1 MVTVTGSG
9 RRVTKSPRLNPVHQE
24 GSADPVQEEYANL
37 VRSAAAGDAEAL
49 DRLLLRAQ
57 EVAWRF
63 STSVCG
69 HADDA
74 EDAMQE
80 ALIKTY
86 RYVGR
91 IREPEAF
98 RPWLYR
104 TVRNACLMGR
114 RKKAGEPTRLQSLD
128 EVLPG
133 PDGRTRP
140 DAPHPGKNPEQLA
153 DNAALRRRLRKG
165 APLVARPLP
174 SHCVP
179 ARDGRLVDARS
190 GEGDGDDRGQRQDA
204 LASGSH
210 PAPDGFGERREM
222 TVPARPSARCRTLL
236 LELSRYLD
244 GDLTPARRRTVER
257 HIKACACCGTMAARL
272 RRTVAACRAEGKRR
286 PPRDVMSRAAE
297 RIRVLIARE
306 GRRRSTSGPA
316 RR

>member
-1 MVTVTGSG
+1 MAHSGSG
-9 RRVTKSPRLNPVHQE
+9 RPVSKSPRLKPVHQE
-24 GSADPVQEEYANL
+24 GSADLVQEEYASL
-37 VRSAAAGDAEAL
+37 VRSAAAGDPAAL

-114 RKKAGEPTRLQSLD
+114 RKKAGEPTRLHSFD

-133 PDGRTRP
+133 SDGRTRP

-153 DNAALRRRLRKG
+153 DNAALRRRLRK
-165 APLVARPLP
+165 ALHSLP
-174 SHCVP
+174 GPYRAIVF
-179 ARDGRLVDARS
+179 L
-190 GEGDGDDRGQRQDA
+190 
-204 LASGSH
+204 
-210 PAPDGFGERREM
+210 REM
-222 TVPARPSARCRTLL
+222 EGLSTREVAKVMGMTEDNVKTRLHRARVQLQKDLGRSA
-236 LELSRYLD
+236 E
-244 GDLTPARRRTVER
+244 
-257 HIKACACCGTMAARL
+257 
-272 RRTVAACRAEGKRR
+272 
-286 PPRDVMSRAAE
+286 
-297 RIRVLIARE
+297 
-306 GRRRSTSGPA
+306 
-316 RR
+316 

>member
-9 RRVTKSPRLNPVHQE
+9 RRVTKNARLNPVHQE

-37 VRSAAAGDAEAL
+37 VRAAAAGDTGAL

-69 HADDA
+69 HASDA

-80 ALIKTY
+80 ALIRTY

-114 RKKAGEPTRLQSLD
+114 RKRAGEPTRLQSLD
-128 EVLPG
+128 DVLPG
-133 PDGRTRP
+133 ADGRTRP

-153 DNAALRRRLRKG
+153 DNAALRRQLRT
-165 APLVARPLP
+165 
-174 SHCVP
+174 
-179 ARDGRLVDARS
+179 
-190 GEGDGDDRGQRQDA
+190 A
-204 LASGSH
+204 LHSL
-210 PAPDGFGERREM
+210 PAPYRAIVFLREM
-222 TVPARPSARCRTLL
+222 EGLSTREVAKVMGMTEDNVKTRLHRARIQLQKDLGSSAR
-236 LELSRYLD
+236 
-244 GDLTPARRRTVER
+244 
-257 HIKACACCGTMAARL
+257 
-272 RRTVAACRAEGKRR
+272 
-286 PPRDVMSRAAE
+286 
-297 RIRVLIARE
+297 
-306 GRRRSTSGPA
+306 
-316 RR
+316 

>member
-1 MVTVTGSG
+1 MKQGMVAVTGSG
-9 RRVTKSPRLNPVHQE
+9 RRVTKRPRLNPVHQE
-24 GSADPVQEEYANL
+24 ASADPVQEEYARL
-37 VRSAAAGDAEAL
+37 VRSAAAGDTEAL

-133 PDGRTRP
+133 SHGLTRP

-153 DNAALRRRLRKG
+153 DNAALRRRLRKALHSLRDPDRAIVFLREVEG
-165 APLVARPLP
+165 LSTREVAKVMGMTEDNVKTRL
-174 SHCVP
+174 HR
-179 ARDGRLVDARS
+179 ARIQLQKDLGR
-190 GEGDGDDRGQRQDA
+190 
-204 LASGSH
+204 
-210 PAPDGFGERREM
+210 
-222 TVPARPSARCRTLL
+222 SAT
-236 LELSRYLD
+236 
-244 GDLTPARRRTVER
+244 
-257 HIKACACCGTMAARL
+257 
-272 RRTVAACRAEGKRR
+272 
-286 PPRDVMSRAAE
+286 
-297 RIRVLIARE
+297 
-306 GRRRSTSGPA
+306 
-316 RR
+316 

>member
-1 MVTVTGSG
+1 MKQGMVTVTGSG
-9 RRVTKSPRLNPVHQE
+9 RRVTKSSRPNPLHQE
-24 GSADPVQEEYANL
+24 GSPDPVQEEYASL

-69 HADDA
+69 HANDA

-80 ALIKTY
+80 AMIKTY

-133 PDGRTRP
+133 SDGRTRP

-153 DNAALRRRLRKG
+153 DNAALRRRLRK
-165 APLVARPLP
+165 ALHSLP
-174 SHCVP
+174 GPYRAIVF
-179 ARDGRLVDARS
+179 L
-190 GEGDGDDRGQRQDA
+190 
-204 LASGSH
+204 
-210 PAPDGFGERREM
+210 REM
-222 TVPARPSARCRTLL
+222 EGLSTREVAKVMGMTEDNVKTRLHRARIQLQKDLGRT
-236 LELSRYLD
+236 
-244 GDLTPARRRTVER
+244 A
-257 HIKACACCGTMAARL
+257 K
-272 RRTVAACRAEGKRR
+272 
-286 PPRDVMSRAAE
+286 
-297 RIRVLIARE
+297 
-306 GRRRSTSGPA
+306 
-316 RR
+316 